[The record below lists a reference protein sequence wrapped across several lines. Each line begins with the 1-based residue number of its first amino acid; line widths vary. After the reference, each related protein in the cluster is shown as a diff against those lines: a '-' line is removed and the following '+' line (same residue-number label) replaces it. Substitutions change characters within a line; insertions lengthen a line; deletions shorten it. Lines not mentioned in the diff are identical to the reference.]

1 MIKAMTSTH
10 KMILI
15 GIAVAG
21 LILAGLS
28 ISANS
33 TRKSETTAVA
43 GPNSLPRAAI
53 PPIDAAAPTQTETAT
68 FALGWFWGPDSR
80 FGSIPGV
87 VRTRVGYAGGTTEN
101 PTYHNL
107 GDHSETIQIDYDPT
121 QISYRELLDVFWD
134 SHNPAGRSPSRQYMS
149 IVFYHNDEQRRL
161 ALETRD
167 REAARVKGQIT
178 TEIVPFS
185 RFYLAEDYHQKYWL
199 RQKPEFMQEFDAI
212 YPNSDDLIAST
223 AAARVN
229 GYVAGHGSL
238 ETLQAE
244 VDHLGLSPE
253 ARQKLLEIV
262 HKSSRK
268 ESTTPWLALD

>member
-1 MIKAMTSTH
+1 M
-10 KMILI
+10 
-15 GIAVAG
+15 
-21 LILAGLS
+21 
-28 ISANS
+28 
-33 TRKSETTAVA
+33 
-43 GPNSLPRAAI
+43 
-53 PPIDAAAPTQTETAT
+53 
-68 FALGWFWGPDSR
+68 
-80 FGSIPGV
+80 
-87 VRTRVGYAGGTTEN
+87 EN
-101 PTYHNL
+101 PTYYNL

-134 SHNPAGRSPSRQYMS
+134 SHNPAVRSLSRQYMS

-167 REAARVKGQIT
+167 REAARIKGQIT
-178 TEIVPFS
+178 TEVVPFS

-229 GYVAGHGSL
+229 GYVAGYGSF
-238 ETLQAE
+238 ETLQTE
-244 VDHLGLSPE
+244 IDRLGLSPE
-253 ARQKLLEIV
+253 AREKLLEIV
-262 HKSSRK
+262 RKASRK